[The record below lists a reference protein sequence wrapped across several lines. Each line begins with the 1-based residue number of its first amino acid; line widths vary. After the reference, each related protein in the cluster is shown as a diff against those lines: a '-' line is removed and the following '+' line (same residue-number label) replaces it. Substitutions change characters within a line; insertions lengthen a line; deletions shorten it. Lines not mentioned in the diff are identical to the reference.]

1 MAKAIYG
8 INLYPVDS
16 LERVFNSYLL
26 DSFTRTSIKK
36 IWAWYNKLCY
46 KEKNKN
52 KTKKLWQL
60 RYEVRINESLIANK
74 NKSQ

>member
-36 IWAWYNKLCY
+36 NMGLVQQAPL
-46 KEKNKN
+46 
-52 KTKKLWQL
+52 
-60 RYEVRINESLIANK
+60 
-74 NKSQ
+74 

>member
-36 IWAWYNKLCY
+36 YGPGIKSSVI
-46 KEKNKN
+46 KK
-52 KTKKLWQL
+52 KTKTKP
-60 RYEVRINESLIANK
+60 K
-74 NKSQ
+74 NYDSFVMK

>member
-36 IWAWYNKLCY
+36 NMGLVQQAPLQRKKQKQNQ
-46 KEKNKN
+46 
-52 KTKKLWQL
+52 KLWQL

>member
-36 IWAWYNKLCY
+36 NMGLVQQAPLWRKKQKQNQKIMTASLWSENQRKL
-46 KEKNKN
+46 N
-52 KTKKLWQL
+52 
-60 RYEVRINESLIANK
+60 
-74 NKSQ
+74 SQ

>member
-8 INLYPVDS
+8 INLYPMDS

-36 IWAWYNKLCY
+36 IWAWYNKLRY
-46 KEKNKN
+46 REKNKN
-52 KTKKLWQL
+52 KTKNYDSFAMKW
-60 RYEVRINESLIANK
+60 ESMKA
-74 NKSQ
+74 

>member
-16 LERVFNSYLL
+16 LERVLNSYLL

-36 IWAWYNKLCY
+36 KYGPGTTSCVIK
-46 KEKNKN
+46 K
-52 KTKKLWQL
+52 KTKTKP
-60 RYEVRINESLIANK
+60 K
-74 NKSQ
+74 NYDSFVMK

>member
-36 IWAWYNKLCY
+36 KIWAWYNKLRY

-52 KTKKLWQL
+52 KTKNYDSFAMK
-60 RYEVRINESLIANK
+60 
-74 NKSQ
+74 